1 MNPGGVRRDRGETRT
16 IGRRSGPA
24 RLTPDADNL
33 DPERSFAKVLCRDI
47 KGMGFYFF
55 KIVVRSLNARNCTG

>member
-47 KGMGFYFF
+47 KGMGFF
-55 KIVVRSLNARNCTG
+55 